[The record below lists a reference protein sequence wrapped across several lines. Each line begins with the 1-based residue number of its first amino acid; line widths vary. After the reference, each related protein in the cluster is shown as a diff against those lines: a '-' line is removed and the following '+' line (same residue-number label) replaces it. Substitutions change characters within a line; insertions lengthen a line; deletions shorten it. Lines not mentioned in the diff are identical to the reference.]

1 MTLPLVINYC
11 LILAYARKHIE
22 KRYNGY
28 MRRYAPYVLLA
39 LFIIAVLLYGFYRGP
54 SVSSILS
61 FTLPPGSSPSEAQ
74 VAAVLRTVPLN
85 DTFTVGD
92 AITVALVVDTK
103 GVSINAV
110 GGNITY
116 SSDNVEIIDI
126 STTDSIIN
134 YWVQEPRF
142 SNASGTASFSGVVL
156 SPGFTGSAGNII
168 TLSFKAKR
176 AGKTSIDIT
185 DAQVLANDGLGT
197 NILTDVVPGT
207 LVVKDKQTQRM
218 DINGNGKV
226 DLSDASILISY
237 WGTSDAKSDLNGDGI
252 VNLKDLSI
260 LAAKFVK

>member
-39 LFIIAVLLYGFYRGP
+39 LFIIAVLLFAFYRSP
-54 SVSSILS
+54 VSILS
-61 FTLPPGSSPSEAQ
+61 FKFDSSPSEAQ
-74 VAAVLRTVPLN
+74 VAAVLRAVPSN
-85 DTFTVGD
+85 GIFTVGD
-92 AITVALVVDTK
+92 TVAVALVVDTK
-103 GVSINAV
+103 GASVNAV
-110 GGNITY
+110 GGNIAY
-116 SSDNVEIIDI
+116 SPDSVEIIDI
-126 STTDSIIN
+126 STSDSIIN

-176 AGKTSIDIT
+176 AGKTNIDIT

-237 WGTSDAKSDLNGDGI
+237 WGTSDAQSDLNGDGI
-252 VNLKDLSI
+252 VNLKDLSM

>member
-1 MTLPLVINYC
+1 
-11 LILAYARKHIE
+11 
-22 KRYNGY
+22 
-28 MRRYAPYVLLA
+28 MRRYVPYVLFA

-61 FTLPPGSSPSEAQ
+61 FTLPGSSPSEAQ
-74 VAAVLRTVPLN
+74 VAAVLRAVPSN
-85 DTFTVGD
+85 GIFTVGD
-92 AITVALVVDTK
+92 MIAVALVVDTK

-110 GGNITY
+110 EGNVTY
-116 SSDNVEIIDI
+116 SSDTVEIIDI
-126 STTDSIIN
+126 STADSIIK
-134 YWVQEPRF
+134 YWVREPRF
-142 SNASGTASFSGVVL
+142 SNASSTVSFSGVVL
-156 SPGFTGSAGNII
+156 SPGFMGSAGNII

-207 LVVKDKQTQRM
+207 LVVKDKQTQKL

-226 DLSDASILISY
+226 DLSDVSILISY
-237 WGTSDAKSDLNGDGI
+237 WGTDNAQSDLSGDGI
-252 VNLKDLSI
+252 VNLKDLSM